1 MTTNELTTVEK
12 RGSHYYK
19 REDEFVINGVCGGKA
34 RVINEIVTRQM
45 SCGYTHFVTCGSRD
59 SRQCEALAKVC
70 ELHGVSSHIFMPSGN
85 DTDIIRSIEETKYA
99 TIHRTKVGYNTVL
112 IAESRKYANNTGAF
126 YIPFGMGMI
135 ETLEI
140 QSKQVENIPLD
151 VKRIV
156 VPCGGGMNMIAVIKG
171 LENIGRTDVEV
182 VGVQVG
188 ANPYKT
194 FNAWLPNTLFE
205 ECKIKYSFVKA
216 DGEYGKAAKVT
227 MIDDVE
233 LDNMY
238 EAKCIPFLNDGDM
251 LWIVG
256 RKL

>member
-1 MTTNELTTVEK
+1 MTNDLTPIER
-12 RGSHYYK
+12 RGTHYYK
-19 REDEFVINGVCGGKA
+19 RDDMFIINGACGGKA

-45 SCGYTHFVTCGSRD
+45 SLGYTHFVTCGSRD

-70 ELHGVSSHIFMPSGN
+70 ELHGVSSHLFMPNGN
-85 DTDIIRSIEETKYA
+85 DTDISLSIKGTKFA

-112 IAESRKYANNTGAF
+112 IAESRKYANNTGAV

-140 QSKQVENIPLD
+140 QSKQVADIPLD

-233 LDNMY
+233 LDDMY
-238 EAKCIPFLNDGDM
+238 EAKCIPFLKDGDM

-256 RKL
+256 KKL

>member
-45 SCGYTHFVTCGSRD
+45 YCGYTHFVTCGSRD

-126 YIPFGMGMI
+126 YIPFGMGMT

-171 LENIGRTDVEV
+171 LESIGRTDVEV

-216 DGEYGKAAKVT
+216 DGEYGKAAKETV
-227 MIDDVE
+227 IDGVE
-233 LDNMY
+233 LDEMY
-238 EAKCIPFLNDGDM
+238 EAKCIPFLKDGDL

-256 RKL
+256 KKL

>member
-85 DTDIIRSIEETKYA
+85 DTDIIRSIEETKYT

>member
-45 SCGYTHFVTCGSRD
+45 SFGYTHFVTCGSRD

-70 ELHGVSSHIFMPSGN
+70 ELHGVSSHLFMPSGK
-85 DTDIIRSIEETKYA
+85 DTDISLSIKETKSA

-233 LDNMY
+233 LDDMY
-238 EAKCIPFLNDGDM
+238 EAKCIPFLKDGDM